1 MIDRVVILRCKF
13 YVGRETCAAETYDT
27 GFFYDIPDLFLGK
40 FCVIAF
46 FAKTFD
52 CCVLVIVLNDNGLYD
67 CSVRNQ
73 TRFDS
78 LYCTGYGTDN
88 ICGNEAAC
96 FSDLLAN
103 QNLVTLGNKWF
114 RRSTDMLG
122 ERINQLTLRL
132 DHLNRLICGQF
143 FSLIR
148 MNAAYKCAQTH
159 LTNLLSIKFHSTHH
173 IVV

>member
-88 ICGNEAAC
+88 I
-96 FSDLLAN
+96 
-103 QNLVTLGNKWF
+103 
-114 RRSTDMLG
+114 
-122 ERINQLTLRL
+122 
-132 DHLNRLICGQF
+132 
-143 FSLIR
+143 
-148 MNAAYKCAQTH
+148 
-159 LTNLLSIKFHSTHH
+159 
-173 IVV
+173 